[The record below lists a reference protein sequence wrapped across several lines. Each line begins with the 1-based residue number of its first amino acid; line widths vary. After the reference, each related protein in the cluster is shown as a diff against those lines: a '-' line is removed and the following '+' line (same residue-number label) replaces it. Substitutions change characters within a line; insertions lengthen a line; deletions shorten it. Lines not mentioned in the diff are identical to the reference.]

1 MLTTGKSRRLLLSV
15 SLCLLAAFAF
25 TPVSAQVRRARAQ
38 TLYVPVYSH
47 IYYGDRE
54 RDYILLSATLSVR
67 NTDMAKSITL
77 LSADY
82 YDSKGKFIE
91 KFVVKPVKL
100 GPLETIRY
108 IVKESDTRGGSGAN
122 FIVKWAADT
131 MVTAPIIETVMIGTR
146 GQQGISFTSR
156 GQAIQEQ

>member
-1 MLTTGKSRRLLLSV
+1 MHITVKAARMLFSA

-25 TPVSAQVRRARAQ
+25 SPASAQVKRVKAQ

-47 IYYGDRE
+47 IYYGNRE

-82 YDSKGKFIE
+82 YDTKGKFLE
-91 KFVVKPVKL
+91 KFMTRPVTL
-100 GPLETIRY
+100 GPMESVRY
-108 IVKESDTRGGSGAN
+108 IVKESDSRGGSGAN
-122 FIVKWAADT
+122 FIVGWKSDDP
-131 MVTAPIIETVMIGTR
+131 VTAPIIEAVMIGTR

-156 GQAIQEQ
+156 GQVIREQ